1 MINSNHNAVNGYDKY
16 LCFYVFAAICFVF
29 FRRTT
34 PLLSSNLELNSI
46 LDEVFSELIEML
58 SNFLANISV
67 NGTWQ
72 IWKTSYIIEM

>member
-1 MINSNHNAVNGYDKY
+1 MSRSPFEVLLQAMV
-16 LCFYVFAAICFVF
+16 
-29 FRRTT
+29 
-34 PLLSSNLELNSI
+34 LSSNLELNSI
-46 LDEVFSELIEML
+46 LAEEFDNLIEML